1 MYKDYFQ
8 PNFDR
13 IFVWFDL
20 LPINVEFSGDN
31 VAIFRVGVV
40 SEHRNSLQHFK
51 HPMIFWQNVKE
62 SCTFQ
67 KIYGVGIVK
76 L

>member
-13 IFVWFDL
+13 IFVGFDL

-31 VAIFRVGVV
+31 VAIFRVGGC
-40 SEHRNSLQHFK
+40 L
-51 HPMIFWQNVKE
+51 
-62 SCTFQ
+62 
-67 KIYGVGIVK
+67 GA
-76 L
+76 

>member
-51 HPMIFWQNVKE
+51 HPMIF
-62 SCTFQ
+62 
-67 KIYGVGIVK
+67 
-76 L
+76 